1 MWGSGFDP
9 QRHSSLRVETE
20 VARRR
25 ERAQQGGLRS
35 LPSFILAILFVLMV
49 PYWAGRA
56 LWRFYRKL
64 RPKTP

>member
-1 MWGSGFDP
+1 MRSSGSDP
-9 QRHSSLRVETE
+9 YRSDSRSVETE
-20 VARRR
+20 VAWRR
-25 ERAQQGGLRS
+25 ERAQRGGLRS